1 MKINK
6 RILRC
11 EYAEIVPEAYMP
23 DGETQERLNPG
34 LIAYGI
40 HQYVTEHVEREGFV
54 VPISADK
61 AKSIKTSSVYRVLL
75 TRALFKQIHQLPQ
88 AQKDIVFDSED
99 VDQVLAILDGCIADA
114 EDTLNPNL
122 SQKEVHRVWNSIKC
136 AYGGK
141 HAPPDA
147 AVFDGYVLDDDA
159 VTLEDYLLEDDDA

>member
-11 EYAEIVPEAYMP
+11 EYAEIAPEAYMP

-34 LIAYGI
+34 IITYEI
-40 HQYVTEHVEREGFV
+40 HQYVTGHVETEGFV
-54 VPISADK
+54 VPMSKHK
-61 AKSIKTSSVYRVLL
+61 AKSIKTASVYRVLL
-75 TRALFKQIHQLPQ
+75 TKALFKQIHQLPQ
-88 AQKDIVFDSED
+88 VQKDIVFGSDD
-99 VDQVLAILDGCIADA
+99 VDRVLAILDGCIADA

-141 HAPPDA
+141 HAPPDE
-147 AVFDGYVLDDDA
+147 AVFESYVLESDA
-159 VTLEDYLLEDDDA
+159 VTLEDYLLEDDGS

>member
-11 EYAEIVPEAYMP
+11 EYAEIVPASHKP

-34 LIAYGI
+34 LIAHEI
-40 HQYVTEHVEREGFV
+40 HQYVAGHVETEGFV
-54 VPISADK
+54 FPISRDK

-75 TRALFKQIHQLPQ
+75 TKALFKQIHQLPQ
-88 AQKDIVFDSED
+88 AQKDIVFGSED
-99 VDQVLAILDGCIADA
+99 VDQVLAILDDCIADA

-122 SQKEVHRVWNSIKC
+122 SQKVVHRIWNSIKC

-147 AVFDGYVLDDDA
+147 AVFESYVLEDDA
-159 VTLEDYLLEDDDA
+159 VILEDYLLEDDGS

>member
-40 HQYVTEHVEREGFV
+40 HQYVTGHVEREGFI
-54 VPISADK
+54 VPMSRDK
-61 AKSIKTSSVYRVLL
+61 AKSIKTASVYRVLL
-75 TRALFKQIHQLPQ
+75 TKALFKQIHQLPQ
-88 AQKDIVFDSED
+88 AQKDIVFGSDD
-99 VDQVLAILDGCIADA
+99 LDQVFDILDDCIEDA
-114 EDTLNPNL
+114 EDTLKPNL
-122 SQKEVHRVWNSIKC
+122 PQKEIHKVWNSIKC

-141 HAPPDA
+141 HAPPDE
-147 AVFDGYVLDDDA
+147 AVFDGYVLEDDA
-159 VTLEDYLLEDDDA
+159 VTLEDYLLEDDAT